1 VHPVEIRRRH
11 AGGLLHLVMHAQ
23 HHQGE
28 EGDQVEGQR
37 EQRDGRLQGGE
48 AVRH

>member
-1 VHPVEIRRRH
+1 MHPVEIRRWN

-23 HHQGE
+23 HHQSE
-28 EGDQVEGQR
+28 QGDQVEGQR
-37 EQRDGRLQGGE
+37 EQRNGRLQRGE

>member
-1 VHPVEIRRRH
+1 MHPVEIRRRH
-11 AGGLLHLVMHAQ
+11 ASGQLHLVVHAE

-28 EGDQVEGQR
+28 QGDQVEGQS
-37 EQRDGRLQGGE
+37 EQRDGWFQGGE